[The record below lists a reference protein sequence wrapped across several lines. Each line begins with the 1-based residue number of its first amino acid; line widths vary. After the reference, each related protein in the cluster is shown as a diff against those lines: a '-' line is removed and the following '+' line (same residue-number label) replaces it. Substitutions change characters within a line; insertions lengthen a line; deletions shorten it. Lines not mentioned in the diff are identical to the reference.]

1 MTLDCRLSDLQ
12 IAVMRVLWKRGEATV
27 NEVHEDLLDERGL
40 APTTVA
46 TVLSRLE
53 KRGLLSHHTA
63 GRQFVYRPLAT
74 EEQIRISM
82 VEELTELLF
91 EGDVSEMVSH
101 LLSAKE
107 ISPGDLA
114 RVKSLIEER
123 EKTDPGAP
131 DEPD

>member
-1 MTLDCRLSDLQ
+1 MTQEYRLSDLQ
-12 IAVMRVLWKRGEATV
+12 IAIMRVLWKRREATV
-27 NEVHEDLLDERGL
+27 TDVHEDLKDERGL

-53 KRGLLSHHTA
+53 KRGLLAHRTA
-63 GRQFVYRPLAT
+63 GRQFVYRPLVT
-74 EEQIRISM
+74 EEQVRCSM

-101 LLSAKE
+101 LLSARE

-114 RVKSLIEER
+114 RVKSLIEARER
-123 EKTDPGAP
+123 TEPGAP
-131 DEPD
+131 DDPV